1 MGTRRRGVTGHHSR
15 GRLRKRITAREDE
28 YGKAR
33 KESQHVASSKLDS
46 TMVRQYRGRLEPRST
61 PSRSSVSKG
70 KPMKKFHSVPALAAF
85 FFFLHAS
92 SSLSAEI
99 NVVWTSE
106 VGQFAPLWIT
116 KEAKLFEKYGNTV
129 QLIFIQGAS
138 SAAAALSS
146 DDAQVGMFSPQVVI
160 STPQLDLVMFG
171 RLGNTMD
178 NRVYGRKGIK
188 SIKEVKRVAISR
200 FGSNADF
207 AARFLLQREGLRP
220 DTDVALLQFG
230 NQSNRIAAVET
241 NNADAAML
249 TPPMTLMARK
259 LGMTLL
265 LDASKLN
272 IPYSS
277 LFFVAR
283 RPYIAKTRPEL
294 VNFTKAMI
302 EGVALYKSNKEFA
315 MKVLSKYMKVQDRD
329 VLEENFKE
337 YDFPLKPYPSREYFE
352 LPIQEVGKKDPKVL
366 KENPDRYTDLS
377 LVKELESSGFIEKIS
392 QEYRVK

>member
-1 MGTRRRGVTGHHSR
+1 M
-15 GRLRKRITAREDE
+15 KI
-28 YGKAR
+28 
-33 KESQHVASSKLDS
+33 
-46 TMVRQYRGRLEPRST
+46 VRQVLRLIT
-61 PSRSSVSKG
+61 FAAAL
-70 KPMKKFHSVPALAAF
+70 MQTAPAIAAN
-85 FFFLHAS
+85 
-92 SSLSAEI
+92 I

-106 VGQFAPLWIT
+106 VGQFAPLWVT
-116 KEAKLFEKYGNTV
+116 KEAKLFERYGNNV

-138 SAAAALSS
+138 LAAAAISS

-160 STPQLDLVMFG
+160 STPGLDLVMFG

-178 NRVYGRKGIK
+178 NRVYGKKGLK

-220 DTDVALLQFG
+220 DIDVALLQFG

-265 LDASKLN
+265 IDASKLN
-272 IPYSS
+272 ILYSS
-277 LFFVAR
+277 LFFVSR
-283 RPYIAKTRPEL
+283 RPYLAKTRPEL

-315 MKVLSKYMKVQDRD
+315 MRVLSKYMKVQDRE
-329 VLEENFKE
+329 VLEENFRE

-366 KENPDRYTDLS
+366 KDNPERYTDLS
-377 LVKELESSGFIEKIS
+377 LVKEIESSGFIDKLM
-392 QEYRVK
+392 QEYKVK

>member
-1 MGTRRRGVTGHHSR
+1 M
-15 GRLRKRITAREDE
+15 KPARMLPIWF
-28 YGKAR
+28 AVLLMF
-33 KESQHVASSKLDS
+33 QAA
-46 TMVRQYRGRLEPRST
+46 P
-61 PSRSSVSKG
+61 VSG
-70 KPMKKFHSVPALAAF
+70 AN
-85 FFFLHAS
+85 
-92 SSLSAEI
+92 I

-106 VGQFAPLWIT
+106 VGQFAPLWVT
-116 KEAKLFEKYGNTV
+116 KEAKLFEKHGNNV
-129 QLIFIQGAS
+129 ELIFIQGAS
-138 SAAAALSS
+138 LAAAALTSG
-146 DDAQVGMFSPQVVI
+146 DAQVGMFSPQVVI
-160 STPQLDLVMFG
+160 TNPGLELTMFG

-178 NRVYGRKGIK
+178 NRVYGKKGIK
-188 SIKEVKRVAISR
+188 SIKEVKRIAISR

-220 DTDVALLQFG
+220 ETDVALLQFG

-249 TPPMTLMARK
+249 TPPMTLQARK
-259 LGMTLL
+259 LGMPLL

-277 LFFVAR
+277 LFFVSR
-283 RPYIAKTRPEL
+283 RPYLTKTRAEL

-315 MKVLSKYMKVQDRD
+315 LKVLAKYMKVQDREI
-329 VLEENFKE
+329 LEENFRE

-352 LPIQEVGKKDPKVL
+352 LPIQEVGKRDPKVL

-377 LVKELESSGFIEKIS
+377 LVKELESTGFIDKVS

>member
-1 MGTRRRGVTGHHSR
+1 MKNFHPV
-15 GRLRKRITAREDE
+15 LAFTAILFF
-28 YGKAR
+28 
-33 KESQHVASSKLDS
+33 STVA
-46 TMVRQYRGRLEPRST
+46 
-61 PSRSSVSKG
+61 PSRSV
-70 KPMKKFHSVPALAAF
+70 
-85 FFFLHAS
+85 
-92 SSLSAEI
+92 EI

-146 DDAQVGMFSPQVVI
+146 GDAQVGMFSPQVVI
-160 STPQLDLVMFG
+160 STPALDLVMFG
-171 RLGNTMD
+171 RLGNSMD
-178 NRVYGRKGIK
+178 NRIFARKGIK

-207 AARFLLQREGLRP
+207 AARFLLQREGLKP
-220 DTDVALLQFG
+220 DIDVALLQVG
-230 NQSNRIAAVET
+230 NQSNRIVAVET

-249 TPPMTLMARK
+249 TPPMTLQARK
-259 LGMTLL
+259 LGLTLL
-265 LDASKLN
+265 IDASKLN

-277 LFFVAR
+277 LMFVAR
-283 RPYIAKTRPEL
+283 RPYLTKNRADL

-302 EGVALYKSNKEFA
+302 EGVAYYKANKEFSL
-315 MKVLSKYMKVQDRD
+315 KVLAKYMKVQDRE
-329 VLEENFKE
+329 VLEENFRE
-337 YDFPLKPYPSREYFE
+337 YDFPLKPYPAREYYE

-366 KENPDRYTDLS
+366 KENPERFADMS
-377 LVKELESSGFIEKIS
+377 LVKEIESSGFIDKVM

>member
-1 MGTRRRGVTGHHSR
+1 MT
-15 GRLRKRITAREDE
+15 L
-28 YGKAR
+28 
-33 KESQHVASSKLDS
+33 
-46 TMVRQYRGRLEPRST
+46 VRQIYRL
-61 PSRSSVSKG
+61 SV
-70 KPMKKFHSVPALAAF
+70 FALVCGQSMTASAAN
-85 FFFLHAS
+85 
-92 SSLSAEI
+92 I

-106 VGQFAPLWIT
+106 VGQFAPLWVT
-116 KEAKLFEKYGNTV
+116 KEAKLFEKFGNNV
-129 QLIFIQGAS
+129 ELIFIQGAS
-138 SAAAALSS
+138 SAAAALTSG
-146 DDAQVGMFSPQVVI
+146 DAHVGMFSPQVVI
-160 STPQLDLVMFG
+160 STPQLELVMFG

-178 NRVYGRKGIK
+178 NRVYVRKGIK

-207 AARFLLQREGLRP
+207 AARYLLQREGLKP
-220 DTDVALLQFG
+220 DIDVALLQVG

-249 TPPMTLMARK
+249 TPPMTLQARK

-277 LFFVAR
+277 LMFVSR
-283 RPYIAKTRPEL
+283 RPYLTKTRAEL

-302 EGVALYKSNKEFA
+302 EGVALYKSNKEFSL
-315 MKVLSKYMKVQDRD
+315 KVLSKYMKVQDRE

-337 YDFPLKPYPSREYFE
+337 YDFPLKPYPAREYFE

-366 KENPDRYTDLS
+366 KENPERYADMS
-377 LVKELESSGFIEKIS
+377 LVKEIESSGFIDKVM

>member
-1 MGTRRRGVTGHHSR
+1 MKTFRFFLTWLVTLFVCH
-15 GRLRKRITAREDE
+15 A
-28 YGKAR
+28 
-33 KESQHVASSKLDS
+33 
-46 TMVRQYRGRLEPRST
+46 
-61 PSRSSVSKG
+61 
-70 KPMKKFHSVPALAAF
+70 VPAAA
-85 FFFLHAS
+85 AN
-92 SSLSAEI
+92 I

-106 VGQFAPLWIT
+106 VGQFAPLWVT
-116 KEAKLFEKYGNTV
+116 KEAKLFEKYGNHV

-146 DDAQVGMFSPQVVI
+146 GDAQVGMFSPQVVI
-160 STPQLDLVMFG
+160 STPALDLVMFG

-178 NRVYGRKGIK
+178 NRIYGRRGIK

-220 DTDVALLQFG
+220 DIDVALLQVG

-249 TPPMTLMARK
+249 TPPMTLQGRK
-259 LGMTLL
+259 LGMPLL
-265 LDASKLN
+265 VDASKLN

-277 LFFVAR
+277 LFFVSR
-283 RPYIAKTRPEL
+283 RPYLTKSRADL

-302 EGVALYKSNKEFA
+302 EGVHLYKSNKEFA
-315 MKVLSKYMKVQDRD
+315 LKVLSKYMKVQDRE
-329 VLEENFKE
+329 VLEENFRE
-337 YDFPLKPYPSREYFE
+337 YDFPVRPYPAKEYYE

-366 KENPDRYTDLS
+366 KENAERYADMS
-377 LVKELESSGFIEKIS
+377 LVKELDASGFIDKLS

>member
-1 MGTRRRGVTGHHSR
+1 MRVNRWLGNFIVVLMLLHS
-15 GRLRKRITAREDE
+15 L
-28 YGKAR
+28 
-33 KESQHVASSKLDS
+33 
-46 TMVRQYRGRLEPRST
+46 P
-61 PSRSSVSKG
+61 VS
-70 KPMKKFHSVPALAAF
+70 AAN
-85 FFFLHAS
+85 
-92 SSLSAEI
+92 I

-106 VGQFAPLWIT
+106 VGQFAPLWVT
-116 KEAKLFEKYGNTV
+116 KEAKLFEKYGNNV

-146 DDAQVGMFSPQVVI
+146 GDAHVGMFSPQVVI
-160 STPQLDLVMFG
+160 STPALELVMFG

-178 NRVYGRKGIK
+178 NRVYGKKGIK
-188 SIKEVKRVAISR
+188 SIKEVKRIAISR
-200 FGSNADF
+200 YGSNADF
-207 AARFLLQREGLRP
+207 GARFLLQREGLRP
-220 DTDVALLQFG
+220 DVDVALLQFG

-249 TPPMTLMARK
+249 TPPMTLQARK

-265 LDASKLN
+265 VDASKLN

-283 RPYIAKTRPEL
+283 KSYLAKTRPEL

-315 MKVLSKYMKVQDRD
+315 MRVLAKYMKVQDREI
-329 VLEENFKE
+329 LEENFRE
-337 YDFPLKPYPSREYFE
+337 YDFPLRPYPSREYFE

-366 KENPDRYTDLS
+366 KENPERFTDMS
-377 LVKELESSGFIEKIS
+377 LVKELDSSGFIDKIS
-392 QEYRVK
+392 HEHKVK

>member
-1 MGTRRRGVTGHHSR
+1 M
-15 GRLRKRITAREDE
+15 RLNRFMLHCGAILFFI
-28 YGKAR
+28 
-33 KESQHVASSKLDS
+33 HVA
-46 TMVRQYRGRLEPRST
+46 
-61 PSRSSVSKG
+61 
-70 KPMKKFHSVPALAAF
+70 PAAA
-85 FFFLHAS
+85 AN
-92 SSLSAEI
+92 I

-106 VGQFAPLWIT
+106 VGQFAPLWVT
-116 KEAKLFEKYGNTV
+116 KEAKLFEKYGNNV

-146 DDAQVGMFSPQVVI
+146 GDAQVGMFSPQVVI
-160 STPQLDLVMFG
+160 STPALDLVMFG

-178 NRVYGRKGIK
+178 NRVYGKRGIK

-220 DTDVALLQFG
+220 DVDVALLQVG
-230 NQSNRIAAVET
+230 NQANRIAAVET

-249 TPPMTLMARK
+249 TPPMTLQARK

-277 LFFVAR
+277 LFFVTR
-283 RPYIAKTRPEL
+283 RSYMTKSRADM

-315 MKVLSKYMKVQDRD
+315 MKVLSKYMKVQDREI
-329 VLEENFKE
+329 LEENFRE
-337 YDFPLKPYPSREYFE
+337 YDFPLKPYPAREFFE

-366 KENPDRYTDLS
+366 KENPERYTDMS
-377 LVKELESSGFIEKIS
+377 LVKELDDSGFIDKLTR
-392 QEYRVK
+392 EYKVK

>member
-1 MGTRRRGVTGHHSR
+1 
-15 GRLRKRITAREDE
+15 
-28 YGKAR
+28 
-33 KESQHVASSKLDS
+33 
-46 TMVRQYRGRLEPRST
+46 
-61 PSRSSVSKG
+61 
-70 KPMKKFHSVPALAAF
+70 MKKIGQLLCLIVIAAAMTERAPAFTAN
-85 FFFLHAS
+85 
-92 SSLSAEI
+92 I

-106 VGQFAPLWIT
+106 VGQFAPLWVT
-116 KEAKLFEKYGNTV
+116 KEAKLFEKYGNNV
-129 QLIFIQGAS
+129 ELIFIQGAS
-138 SAAAALSS
+138 LAAAALISG
-146 DDAQVGMFSPQVVI
+146 DAQVGMFSPQVVI
-160 STPQLDLVMFG
+160 TNPGLELVMFG

-178 NRVYGRKGIK
+178 NRVYGKKGIK
-188 SIKEVKRVAISR
+188 SIKEVKRIAISR

-207 AARFLLQREGLRP
+207 AARFLLQRVGLRP

-249 TPPMTLMARK
+249 TPPMTLQARK

-277 LFFVAR
+277 LFFVSR
-283 RPYIAKTRPEL
+283 RPYLTKTRAEL

-302 EGVALYKSNKEFA
+302 EGVAFYKSNKEFA
-315 MKVLSKYMKVQDRD
+315 MKVLSKYMKVQDREI
-329 VLEENFKE
+329 LEENFRE

-366 KENPDRYTDLS
+366 KENPERYTDMS
-377 LVKELESSGFIEKIS
+377 LVKEIESSGFIDKVS